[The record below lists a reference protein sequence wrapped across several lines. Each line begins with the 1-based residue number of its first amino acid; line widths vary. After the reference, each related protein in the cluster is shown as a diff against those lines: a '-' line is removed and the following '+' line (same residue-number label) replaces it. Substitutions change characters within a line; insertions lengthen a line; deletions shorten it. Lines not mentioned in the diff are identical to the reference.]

1 MKFLIPIL
9 LLGLS
14 GYVMADE
21 GHADKEEAA
30 VVEEAVEH
38 KGDGEVKEEEA
49 AAVEEDVEVKE
60 EEVKEEEGEGD
71 SKE

>member
-21 GHADKEEAA
+21 HVQKEEVAPA
-30 VVEEAVEH
+30 V
-38 KGDGEVKEEEA
+38 EA
-49 AAVEEDVEVKE
+49 AAEGEPGTPVVGEVVAPAVEEVAPAVE
-60 EEVKEEEGEGD
+60 EEVKEEE
-71 SKE
+71 SK

>member
-21 GHADKEEAA
+21 HEEKEAVVP
-30 VVEEAVEH
+30 VVEEAAEEGEPGTPVVE
-38 KGDGEVKEEEA
+38 KAVVP
-49 AAVEEDVEVKE
+49 AVEEVK
-60 EEVKEEEGEGD
+60 EEVKEEE
-71 SKE
+71 SK